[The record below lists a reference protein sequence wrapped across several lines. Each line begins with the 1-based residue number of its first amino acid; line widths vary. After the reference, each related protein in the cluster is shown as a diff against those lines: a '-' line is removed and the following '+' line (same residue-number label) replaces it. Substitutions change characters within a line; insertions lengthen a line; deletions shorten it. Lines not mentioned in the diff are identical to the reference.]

1 MKDKSERFRI
11 SWKELTM
18 ILKFGILV
26 AKYHSDVSKEKEHKD
41 LKDFGFLTKCIWG
54 ESGPSK

>member
-41 LKDFGFLTKCIWG
+41 LKDFGFLTKCI
-54 ESGPSK
+54 